1 MKFQLNFSHVTLPN
15 TWKQTQKMSNNGLD
29 QFSYNVFPNCNL
41 KPIRLQHIYMCVCV
55 CVCVWEGLTAFTF
68 LSRSIEAQYLKS
80 AVRISIMF
88 LLVVFSA
95 WNVMEHVQKPDFVF
109 RRNRRVH
116 LNGQGRQFSRLLAAE
131 VCASAVVM
139 LDAPCSEVVWGISI
153 PTPPISPSLPLPCV
167 TVCHHIS
174 TGFKQ
179 NCRLSVMYN
188 NIQTEY
194 HQSVRE
200 Y

>member
-41 KPIRLQHIYMCVCV
+41 KPIRLQHIYIYVCVCV
-55 CVCVWEGLTAFTF
+55 CVCGRGEGLTAFTF
-68 LSRSIEAQYLKS
+68 LSRSIEVQYLKS
-80 AVRISIMF
+80 AVRIGIMF
-88 LLVVFSA
+88 FLVVFSA

-139 LDAPCSEVVWGISI
+139 LDAPCSEVVWGILDIYS
-153 PTPPISPSLPLPCV
+153 TNFSFTSPPVRHRVPS
-167 TVCHHIS
+167 H
-174 TGFKQ
+174 F
-179 NCRLSVMYN
+179 NW
-188 NIQTEY
+188 IQTKL
-194 HQSVRE
+194 
-200 Y
+200 